1 MKIITCQAELDA
13 FTADEWVEYKPK
25 DTNEVLI
32 IKGKCVHLLE
42 NSHAELRE
50 NSHAVL
56 WENSHAVLWENSHA
70 ELREN
75 SHAELWAYAAAH
87 LLGGKA
93 EAKAKT
99 ATIIRPKPLE
109 WFETNGVKKT
119 KSVILYKRVSKDF
132 KTQEET
138 SNETVWPIGKV
149 VEHKDWRPKD
159 DECGTGK
166 FHACSRPYFCDEFR
180 SEKQDD
186 RYIAVQVALADTYV
200 WPKPQYPHKIA
211 FRKGKVLFECDRFGS
226 PIKGDKK

>member
-1 MKIITCQAELDA
+1 MA
-13 FTADEWVEYKPK
+13 
-25 DTNEVLI
+25 
-32 IKGKCVHLLE
+32 
-42 NSHAELRE
+42 
-50 NSHAVL
+50 
-56 WENSHAVLWENSHA
+56 NSHA

-75 SHAELWAYAAAH
+75 SHAELWAYSAAH

-93 EAKAKT
+93 EKKAKT

-109 WFETNGVKKT
+109 WFEANGVKKT
-119 KSVILYKRVSKDF
+119 KSVILYKRVSKDLQ
-132 KTQEET
+132 TQEGT

-159 DECGTGK
+159 NECGSGK

-200 WPKPQYPHKIA
+200 WPKPQYPHKIS
-211 FRKGKVLFECDRFGS
+211 FRRGKVLFECDRFGER
-226 PIKGDKK
+226 IKA